1 MKGIQWTILFLFS
14 LQTCRGNAP
23 RPSPVVPNRGEKQL
37 GDTVRAL
44 MGRMPSEDDES
55 PLAIVTG
62 IGEVKKDTSAQ
73 LQALGILILS
83 SIGFASMK
91 HEQSVK
97 PTKIAFKELSFFG
110 KIGRLWVVHVK
121 LINGALIAKREALRP
136 FMSVLI
142 PYLYFFATSMN
153 IPNLPRYVNSV
164 VNGNQD
170 VTSRSAQVYGLLS
183 GIDSFFTFFVVNAIG
198 VMSDACGRKP
208 FMMYS
213 SFGLGLAYLVTAASK
228 SIWPLYL
235 AAAIDGLSSCM
246 LSQAQANIADSSAN
260 MSELGIS
267 IGTFQGMAVGMA
279 YFLGIPFGAY
289 LGSKYSPSVP
299 IYAAVGLC
307 ALNCLLTAIFLPP
320 KKVDDSQAIFSQKIN
335 WKTANPFGALAMFM
349 RDAHLKVGGLVYFL
363 LHLSQAGV
371 QIVWVNYMQKRFNWS
386 PTLSGS
392 ALMLIGLV
400 VAVVPRVL
408 IPRFGIINSI
418 TGGLLLH
425 ALATLSLGLATEGKH
440 VWIGVPFLAIGVS
453 TIPSLL
459 GYLSAMVAPYEAGAL
474 QGSADTLRTIA
485 AMIGYPLMSKAF
497 AYFMRDDVNLPG
509 GPMYLSAGMSMLAF
523 ALFHLKHA
531 KKLKQDETLFC
542 EASNK
547 QIAAIVSK
555 KLKSRKTKVNNK

>member
-1 MKGIQWTILFLFS
+1 
-14 LQTCRGNAP
+14 
-23 RPSPVVPNRGEKQL
+23 
-37 GDTVRAL
+37 
-44 MGRMPSEDDES
+44 
-55 PLAIVTG
+55 
-62 IGEVKKDTSAQ
+62 
-73 LQALGILILS
+73 
-83 SIGFASMK
+83 
-91 HEQSVK
+91 
-97 PTKIAFKELSFFG
+97 
-110 KIGRLWVVHVK
+110 
-121 LINGALIAKREALRP
+121 
-136 FMSVLI
+136 
-142 PYLYFFATSMN
+142 
-153 IPNLPRYVNSV
+153 
-164 VNGNQD
+164 
-170 VTSRSAQVYGLLS
+170 
-183 GIDSFFTFFVVNAIG
+183 
-198 VMSDACGRKP
+198 
-208 FMMYS
+208 
-213 SFGLGLAYLVTAASK
+213 
-228 SIWPLYL
+228 
-235 AAAIDGLSSCM
+235 
-246 LSQAQANIADSSAN
+246 
-260 MSELGIS
+260 
-267 IGTFQGMAVGMA
+267 
-279 YFLGIPFGAY
+279 
-289 LGSKYSPSVP
+289 
-299 IYAAVGLC
+299 
-307 ALNCLLTAIFLPP
+307 
-320 KKVDDSQAIFSQKIN
+320 
-335 WKTANPFGALAMFM
+335 M